1 MNLNNVGKKL
11 TSLTSGILLSLSGV
25 AMAADYS
32 ASFKGTDIN
41 EFINVVG
48 KNLNKTVIIDP
59 SVRGKVNVRSYDL
72 LNEEQ
77 YYQFF
82 LNVLDVYGYAVV
94 KMDNGVLKVIK
105 SKVAKTSSI
114 PVVDDKNPGQ
124 GDEMV
129 TRVVPVRNVSVREL
143 SPLLRQLNDNAGGG
157 NVVHYEPSNV
167 LMLTGRAAVVNRL
180 VEIVRR
186 VDKAGDQEV
195 DIIHLKYASAS
206 EMVRI
211 IDSLTKGD
219 GKSKIPSILQPK
231 IVADD
236 RTNAV
241 VISGDPKAR
250 QRVATLIQKLDSE
263 LESTGNTRVI
273 YLKYANAKEVAD
285 VLKGV
290 SGSIEGGK
298 SKSSSKSQSSSKST
312 LSIEPHEDTNALVIT
327 AQPDVMRTL
336 EQVINQLDIRRAQ
349 VLVEAIIVE
358 LSEGDGV
365 NFGIQ
370 WVTEAGGTQFNNG
383 TQVPVTAIGAGIYDA
398 KDKTTT
404 TTGTDA
410 QGNPTS
416 TTSTTTGDISTLA
429 SALSGINGLAAGIM
443 NSSGSFGAIIQAA
456 ANDSQS
462 NILATPSIMTLDNQ
476 EASFIVGEE
485 VPVITGS
492 SASSGND
499 NPFQTVE
506 RQEVGIKLKVT
517 PQINEGDAVQL
528 TIEQEVSQV
537 LGSTSVDVTFAKRQ
551 VNTTILADS
560 GQTIVIGGLLDEQV
574 TESVSKVPW
583 LGDIPWIGNLFKST
597 SSSTKKR
604 NLMVFIKATIIRNN
618 ASIRGVSNRK
628 YSLMRAEQ
636 LLQQEDGVALMPYTD
651 VPVLP
656 KFNEERV
663 ISPELR
669 KYLEDQDDKTVQ
681 FDVRPP
687 AEPDGEQK
695 QQSEAQ

>member
-11 TSLTSGILLSLSGV
+11 TGLASGILLGISSM
-25 AMAADYS
+25 ATAADYS

-167 LMLTGRAAVVNRL
+167 LMLTGRASVVNRL

-211 IDSLTKGD
+211 IDNLTKGD

-250 QRVATLIQKLDSE
+250 QRVATLIQQLDSE

-273 YLKYANAKEVAD
+273 YLKYANAKEVSE

-290 SGSIEGGK
+290 SSSIEGGKSSSSSK
-298 SKSSSKSQSSSKST
+298 SKSSSKSD
-312 LSIEPHEDTNALVIT
+312 LSIEAHEDTNSLVIT

-370 WVTEAGGTQFNNG
+370 WITEAGGTQYNNG
-383 TQVPVTAIGAGIYDA
+383 TQVPLTTIGAGLIDA

-404 TTGTDA
+404 TTTYDDK
-410 QGNPTS
+410 GNPVVTES
-416 TTSTTTGDISTLA
+416 TTSGDISTLA
-429 SALSGINGLAAGIM
+429 SALSGINGLAMGVM

-456 ANDSQS
+456 ANDTQS

-574 TESVSKVPW
+574 TESISKVPW

-604 NLMVFIKATIIRNN
+604 NLMVFIKPTIIRDNS
-618 ASIRGVSNRK
+618 SIRGLSNRK
-628 YSLMRAEQ
+628 YSLMRAHQ
-636 LLQQEDGVALMPYTD
+636 LLQQEDGVALMPNTD

-663 ISPELR
+663 ISPALR
-669 KYLEDQDDKTVQ
+669 QYLEEQDNQTVE
-681 FDVRPP
+681 FDVTKKPEVTEP
-687 AEPDGEQK
+687 SNNEAE
-695 QQSEAQ
+695 

>member
-219 GKSKIPSILQPK
+219 GTSKIPSILQPK

-370 WVTEAGGTQFNNG
+370 WISEAGGTQFNNG
-383 TQVPVTAIGAGIYDA
+383 TQVPLTTIGAGIYDA
-398 KDKTTT
+398 QDKETT
-404 TTGTDA
+404 TTGVDA
-410 QGNPTS
+410 NGKPYT
-416 TTSTTTGDISTLA
+416 TTSKTSGDVSTLA

-456 ANDSQS
+456 ANDSKS

-476 EASFIVGEE
+476 EASFIVGED

-528 TIEQEVSQV
+528 TIEQEVSHV
-537 LGSTSVDVTFAKRQ
+537 LGSTSVDVTFAKRE

-574 TESVSKVPW
+574 KESVSKVPW

-597 SSSTKKR
+597 SSSIQKR

-618 ASIRGVSNRK
+618 ASISGVSNRK

-681 FDVRPP
+681 FDMRPP
-687 AEPDGEQK
+687 AGSDEQK
-695 QQSEAQ
+695 LQSEAQ